1 MKNDK
6 SELHWLI
13 FLSQLPANPSGLRVN
28 VWRRLK
34 THGATNLQNGVWL
47 LPQSSQNTIFLERL
61 LGYIRENNATGQ
73 IFMVQTLNKSL
84 EEEIINQFKRD
95 RDLEYDEL
103 LEHSQLF
110 ISEIEEEINEKK
122 FSFAELEESEQNFKR
137 LQRWFLKIQKR
148 DYFVAEKSK
157 KAKKA
162 VESCHTI
169 LKIYTNKLY
178 DLEGIGTIKENEI
191 SDNQNFKFEKGDI
204 DDDKF
209 D

>member
-148 DYFVAEKSK
+148 DYFMAEKSE
-157 KAKKA
+157 KAKKT